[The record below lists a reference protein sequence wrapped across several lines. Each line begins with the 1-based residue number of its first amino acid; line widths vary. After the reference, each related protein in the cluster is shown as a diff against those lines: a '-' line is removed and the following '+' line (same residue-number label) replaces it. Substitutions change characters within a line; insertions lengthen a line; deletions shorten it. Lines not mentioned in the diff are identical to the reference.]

1 MISQV
6 AKRWWWPD
14 QVSRASYVVTHTHKK
29 KDRKRRR
36 RKIVLRPR
44 EIIDLARSPLSCA
57 QREGVCRYH
66 NILIE
71 SRSLLCPAQNIIKLL
86 LLKNGPR
93 KKKYNQKKKWTFCC
107 LLFVFSRWEEKV
119 QCRPSITLT
128 ASAVCSRGMRVH
140 NKTRRRKTLDTD
152 AARTWTASRQGKTD
166 GGGGG
171 G

>member
-1 MISQV
+1 MMARPGVPSQLC
-6 AKRWWWPD
+6 
-14 QVSRASYVVTHTHKK
+14 SYTHTQK

-93 KKKYNQKKKWTFCC
+93 KKTKQKQSNEKKKKMNI
-107 LLFVFSRWEEKV
+107 LLFVVCLFSLRRKSPV
-119 QCRPSITLT
+119 PSITPT
-128 ASAVCSRGMRVH
+128 ASAPSVH
-140 NKTRRRKTLDTD
+140 AACVSTIRREEEKLN
-152 AARTWTASRQGKTD
+152 QKIMFEK
-166 GGGGG
+166 
-171 G
+171 